1 MVVRRAAV
9 AEERGCRV
17 KCDQAMVSTPRTYII
32 RDGDAHEN
40 SLVRDQKVAQR
51 IWLHRPVRHTG
62 LTGPIGNAPLV
73 AASEALGL

>member
-1 MVVRRAAV
+1 MRRGQAV
-9 AEERGCRV
+9 
-17 KCDQAMVSTPRTYII
+17 VSTPRTYII

-51 IWLHRPVRHTG
+51 IRLFGPGRHTD
-62 LTGPIGNAPLV
+62 LADPIGKAPLV